1 MPDKRPLLSIIVP
14 VYNTSERLEACLES
28 LLAQTAADLELILV
42 DDGSTDRS
50 ADICRAFQSR
60 DPGRVRFFSGP
71 NRGVSAARNR
81 GLDAAAGEWIAFCDS
96 DDRADPELYRVLHA
110 NAVARNAE
118 LSCCAIRR
126 IAPDGERI
134 LTDFPF
140 RGESAVMERGEII
153 ERFFLPLL
161 CGRPECNGFLVCCLF
176 RRDLVEK
183 RKIRFVENLSMK
195 EDELFLLEYLL
206 LVRRLTA
213 TERPLYDYLRFEA
226 SLCATYYKAGSDLD
240 RERNWVLRARKQRPG
255 GAISGAGRGIPAAGV
270 LSCGAVR
277 LLRPLLRRGGA
288 PGAAETSGGAGAP
301 GRWRRRF
308 RHGRALLVF
317 PAALSAAPAAVVP
330 CKTEE
335 GRVRPETP
343 PERGKGAVTCR
354 IQSRKQRW
362 ETQ

>member
-1 MPDKRPLLSIIVP
+1 M
-14 VYNTSERLEACLES
+14 
-28 LLAQTAADLELILV
+28 
-42 DDGSTDRS
+42 
-50 ADICRAFQSR
+50 
-60 DPGRVRFFSGP
+60 
-71 NRGVSAARNR
+71 SAARNR

-206 LVRRLTA
+206 QVRRLTA
-213 TERPLYDYLRFEA
+213 TERRFTIICA
-226 SLCATYYKAGSDLD
+226 SKLLCAQRITRRVPIWTGSGTGFCGPGSSGRFSGTAAWRSDI
-240 RERNWVLRARKQRPG
+240 RSWPRNSGCGSTIMRRSPSAATPPAARRH
-255 GAISGAGRGIPAAGV
+255 AGRG
-270 LSCGAVR
+270 
-277 LLRPLLRRGGA
+277 
-288 PGAAETSGGAGAP
+288 
-301 GRWRRRF
+301 
-308 RHGRALLVF
+308 
-317 PAALSAAPAAVVP
+317 
-330 CKTEE
+330 
-335 GRVRPETP
+335 
-343 PERGKGAVTCR
+343 
-354 IQSRKQRW
+354 
-362 ETQ
+362 

>member
-60 DPGRVRFFSGP
+60 NPGRVRFFSGP

-226 SLCATYYKAGSDLD
+226 SLCATYYKEGSDLD
-240 RERNWVLRARKQRPG
+240 RERNWVLRARKQRE
-255 GAISGAGRGIPAAGV
+255 IFRNSGLAERYPELAAEFRLREYYHAAQSV
-270 LSCGAVR
+270 CCDPSCGAAARRAR
-277 LLRPLLRRGGA
+277 LKLLAERARREDGGGGSGTGGLFWFFLLHCLPLLPLLCHAKRKKDAFG
-288 PGAAETSGGAGAP
+288 
-301 GRWRRRF
+301 RRR
-308 RHGRALLVF
+308 RRNA
-317 PAALSAAPAAVVP
+317 
-330 CKTEE
+330 
-335 GRVRPETP
+335 
-343 PERGKGAVTCR
+343 GKA
-354 IQSRKQRW
+354 Q
-362 ETQ
+362 